1 MLEYYDEIS
10 YYLLRL
16 TGDKHLAKDLTQE
29 TYVKVLEASK
39 KSNIMIKKAFLYQIA
54 KNLVIDKVR
63 KDKILTQTSY
73 EEENHCILD
82 QDRTEDI
89 ILDELREEKLKECIL
104 NLSTKNR
111 KAFFLH
117 YYKGY
122 TRKEIAEVMDIST
135 NAVEKNITRAVIK
148 IKEQMKKDY

>member
-1 MLEYYDEIS
+1 M
-10 YYLLRL
+10 
-16 TGDKHLAKDLTQE
+16 
-29 TYVKVLEASK
+29 
-39 KSNIMIKKAFLYQIA
+39 
-54 KNLVIDKVR
+54 VIDKVR

-111 KAFFLH
+111 KAFFPC
-117 YYKGY
+117 
-122 TRKEIAEVMDIST
+122 IW
-135 NAVEKNITRAVIK
+135 
-148 IKEQMKKDY
+148 